1 MCRGKTSQFD
11 MCKYYVILIVSIREG
26 VFIPRLKCHLSRD
39 DITKFEAILHYP
51 SEPVSQQFVSLDIG
65 DMTLF
70 LSVSQAKEIRRSL
83 APSNMELSD

>member
-11 MCKYYVILIVSIREG
+11 MCKYYVILILSKG
-26 VFIPRLKCHLSRD
+26 VFIPRLKCHLSSD
-39 DITKFEAILHYP
+39 DITKFEACLHYP
-51 SEPVSQQFVSLDIG
+51 SEPVSEQFVSLDIG

-70 LSVSQAKEIRRSL
+70 LSVSQAKAIRRSL

>member
-1 MCRGKTSQFD
+1 MVYLLYKE
-11 MCKYYVILIVSIREG
+11 VH
-26 VFIPRLKCHLSRD
+26 IPRLKCHLSRD

-51 SEPVSQQFVSLDIG
+51 SEPVSEQFVSLDIG

-70 LSVSQAKEIRRSL
+70 LSVAQAKAIRRSL